1 MTTLM
6 SPLPYDVLEAMVQ
19 CFGRCFHYKDGMAS
33 FLLSAGVP
41 KALVDQYR
49 NEAKFKWARN
59 VLTDV
64 GQSEDGCLTQR
75 RVLTQLCNLRDVV
88 ERDVPDRD
96 AGLDALR
103 ALKQLAVDRDLVVRK
118 QREKDRSNA
127 QVAAERER
135 LLQER
140 ADKLATLRKEF
151 TDAIT
156 TPDRQAAGYSLE
168 DLLVGLFALFELEY
182 RRSYRT
188 PTGTQQIDGQFTF
201 EGFHYLVEAKWRKNY
216 PPEQEIAGF
225 KHKVDGKLEST
236 RGVFISVTG
245 YRPAVIEQFNGRGSN
260 IILLDGS
267 HLIHVLEGRM
277 DLREMLK
284 LVIEK
289 AAQEGV
295 VYSTPWTKG

>member
-1 MTTLM
+1 MTATM
-6 SPLPYDVLEAMVQ
+6 SMLPYDVLEAMVQ

-41 KALVDQYR
+41 KPLVDQYR
-49 NEAKFKWARN
+49 NEPKFKWARN
-59 VLTDV
+59 VLTDL

-88 ERDVPDRD
+88 ERDVPDRA

-103 ALKQLAVDRDLVVRK
+103 ALKQLALEREIIVRK
-118 QREKDRSNA
+118 QREKERSNA

-135 LLQER
+135 VVRER
-140 ADKLATLRKEF
+140 ADKLAKLRAVF
-151 TDAIT
+151 TEAVT
-156 TPDRQAAGYSLE
+156 STNRQEAGYSLE
-168 DLLVGLFALFELEY
+168 DLLVELFALFELEY

-201 EGFHYLVEAKWRKNY
+201 EGFHYLVEAKWRKDY

-236 RGVFISVTG
+236 RGVFISVAG

-284 LVIEK
+284 LVIDK

-295 VYSTPWTKG
+295 VYSTPWVKG